1 MINQIISWIQESTIN
16 KWIAIL
22 CSCFLFQ
29 SFVETLGWLT
39 NLPFEELLFNFFGLQ
54 NNFSWK
60 IHSLL
65 TYAFLHNGFFHFLFN
80 VFTFYFSAY
89 LLHTFWRGNQI
100 IRLFLAGILFGG
112 ISSLIASTLMQK
124 PVIIVGAS
132 AGIFSILFAAT
143 RFSPRMSIYLF
154 GVIKVP
160 LWLISLSLTLISVTG
175 LNGSN
180 FGGEWAHLGGG
191 LLGFLIAKNPESLN
205 LKNHK
210 KKISSPLKLK
220 KLFRK
225 KSFNSLSI
233 DEKEMDS
240 AIERSKY
247 LNEILDKINDNGYEN
262 LNKKEKV
269 FLEKYGEK

>member
-1 MINQIISWIQESTIN
+1 MINQIISWIQESAIN

-22 CSCFLFQ
+22 CICFLFQ
-29 SFVETLGWLT
+29 SFVEIIGWMT

-54 NNFSWK
+54 NTFSWK

-80 VFTFYFSAY
+80 VFIFYFSAN

-112 ISSLIASTLMQK
+112 TSCLIATSLMEK
-124 PVIIVGAS
+124 PIIIVGAS

-143 RFSPRMSIYLF
+143 RFSPKMTVYLF
-154 GVIKVP
+154 GVFRVP
-160 LWLISLSLTLISVTG
+160 LWLISLSLILISVTG

-180 FGGEWAHLGGG
+180 FGGEWAHLGGALFG
-191 LLGFLIAKNPESLN
+191 LLIAKNPELLN
-205 LKNHK
+205 LKKYKNN
-210 KKISSPLKLK
+210 ISAPLKLK
-220 KLFRK
+220 KLLRK
-225 KSFNSLSI
+225 KSFTRSSVDQKKMELS
-233 DEKEMDS
+233 
-240 AIERSKY
+240 IERSTY
-247 LNEILDKINDNGYEN
+247 LNEILDKINESGYEN
-262 LNKKEKV
+262 LDQKEKM